1 MSCKTEKVTITG
13 EVTLFEKKEDRI
25 EEKPC
30 EGCEKKT
37 AKKHNG
43 VYVKIMDW
51 VKGKPIRFV
60 DILSKK

>member
-1 MSCKTEKVTITG
+1 M
-13 EVTLFEKKEDRI
+13 FEEKEDYTV
-25 EEKPC
+25 EKPC

-37 AKKHNG
+37 AKNHNG

-60 DILSKK
+60 DILFKKQEF